1 MKQTQHC
8 VVSVFLWAD
17 KNEYRFR
24 QFFGNCNLDG
34 KFIQF
39 CKKRR
44 KNAKMQRKY
53 IEKVIAVLK
62 RTWYD
67 IDKQCV

>member
-8 VVSVFLWAD
+8 VVSVFSWVD

-24 QFFGNCNLDG
+24 QFFVNCNLDG
-34 KFIQF
+34 KIIQF

-44 KNAKMQRKY
+44 KNAKKIYRKGDCSF
-53 IEKVIAVLK
+53 EKNMV
-62 RTWYD
+62 
-67 IDKQCV
+67 

>member
-8 VVSVFLWAD
+8 VVSVFSWVD

-39 CKKRR
+39 CKKKTKKR
-44 KNAKMQRKY
+44 KNAKKIYRKGDCSF
-53 IEKVIAVLK
+53 EKNMV
-62 RTWYD
+62 
-67 IDKQCV
+67 

>member
-8 VVSVFLWAD
+8 VVSVFSWVD

-24 QFFGNCNLDG
+24 QFFGNCNLDE

-62 RTWYD
+62 RTWYAY
-67 IDKQCV
+67 